1 MRHHEPVTEVRAFF
15 WFVVLYCNRGIKK
28 KIKLL
33 NALSA
38 NFTAGW
44 EKRHVDAGV
53 SNEAQRGLGFSYLLF
68 IDKCNQATR
77 TENEIRETINRAD
90 VNEAVT
96 FVKQIKTLW
105 KATLNVSFGV

>member
-1 MRHHEPVTEVRAFF
+1 MLSFGLWFSIATEALRKDQI
-15 WFVVLYCNRGIKK
+15 IKCTFCK
-28 KIKLL
+28 
-33 NALSA
+33 
-38 NFTAGW
+38 FHGW
-44 EKRHVDAGV
+44 LEKRHVDAGV

-96 FVKQIKTLW
+96 FVK
-105 KATLNVSFGV
+105 